1 MNIKKGLLQ
10 VLIFSTAIL
19 TIGTSVAAGAET
31 STTTSQGSITITAG
45 NSATDPIDPSD
56 PSGETGNSGPLS
68 IDNVSPLLFDTHQL
82 AGGKVTYTTTTTN
95 PNVQVTDTRGTGAGW
110 TLQVSA
116 TPFKDKTENTKV
128 LKGATVTLPAGS
140 LVTTPANISTAPEAR
155 IVELSTDTDKT
166 APQNLMV
173 AKGNTGLGTW
183 VDKFNASNVTID
195 IPAGNLAGDY
205 TSTLYWSL
213 LDAPQ

>member
-10 VLIFSTAIL
+10 ILILSTTIL
-19 TIGTSVAAGAET
+19 TIGTSAAAGAET
-31 STTTSQGSITITAG
+31 STSTSQGSITITPG
-45 NSATDPIDPSD
+45 NSETDPIEPSE
-56 PSGETGNSGPLS
+56 PGGETGNTGPLT

-116 TPFKDKTENTKV
+116 TPFKEKTETAKV
-128 LKGATVTLPAGS
+128 LRGATVTLPVGS
-140 LVTTPANISTAPEAR
+140 LVTTPGNISAAPEAR
-155 IVELSTDTDKT
+155 VVELSTDSDKT

-173 AKGNTGLGTW
+173 AKVNTGLGTW
-183 VDKFNASNVTID
+183 VDKFSASSVTID
-195 IPAGNLAGDY
+195 IPAGNLSGDY
-205 TSTLYWSL
+205 ASTLYWSL